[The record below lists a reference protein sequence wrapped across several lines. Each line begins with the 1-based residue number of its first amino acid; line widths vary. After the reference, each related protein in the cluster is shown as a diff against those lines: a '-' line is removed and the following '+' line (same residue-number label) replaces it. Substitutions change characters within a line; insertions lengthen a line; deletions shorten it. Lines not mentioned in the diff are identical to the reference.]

1 MADFKLTYATMFN
14 PPEEL
19 HKGFD
24 KAVTKLK
31 ANLGKEYGMIING
44 KDVFADNKYDDQS
57 PVNTDW
63 VLAVIQKG
71 NATQANMAIEA
82 ARKAFPAWSRTPW
95 QKRVQLVRK
104 AASILEKRIFELG
117 AAMALEVGKNRMES
131 LGDVQETADLMYYSA
146 QMMEE
151 NNGFIV
157 PMGKDPLTGY
167 DSTNT
172 SILRPYGVWLI
183 ISPFNF
189 PFALTG
195 GPTGAALVAGNTV
208 VIKPASDT
216 AWIVRLYAEC
226 LRDAGIP
233 DGVFNF
239 VTGPGSTLGQA
250 LVDSREVDGATFTGS
265 FDVGM
270 QMYRDFASRNYVRPI
285 ILELG
290 GKNPAIVSRHANL
303 ADAATGIYRSS
314 FGLQGQ
320 KCSAASRVI
329 VEEPVYDELLS
340 RLKEITDNL
349 VIGDPTERNTYLGP
363 VINQSSYNDFKN
375 FTEEINQAGGKFLTG
390 GHVKT
395 GGIFDKGYFCE
406 PTFVTDLPFEHRLWQ
421 QEMFLPI
428 TTIGKVQNLDEAM
441 QIANNVN
448 YGLTA
453 GFYGSPV
460 ETDWFFEN
468 IEAGVTY
475 ANRPQGATTGAW
487 PGFQPF
493 GGWKG
498 SGASGKN
505 GGGKYYV
512 QLYMHEQIRTLV
524 KPVTAKAN
532 GKAAAKKV
540 VKKATPK
547 KKTAAKAAVRKTVKK
562 AAKKPT
568 SKSKVRK

>member
-1 MADFKLTYATMFN
+1 MAAFKLTYATMFN

-19 HKGFD
+19 HAGFD
-24 KAVTKLK
+24 KAVKQLK
-31 ANLGKEYGMIING
+31 ANLGKEYGMIIDG
-44 KDVFADNKYDDQS
+44 KDVFADQKFEDHS

-63 VLAVIQKG
+63 MLARMQKG
-71 NATQANMAIEA
+71 NATHAEAAIAA
-82 ARKAFPAWSRTPW
+82 ARKAFPAWARTPW
-95 QKRVQLVRK
+95 RQRVELVRK
-104 AASILEKRIFELG
+104 ASAMIEKRIFELG

-239 VTGPGSTLGQA
+239 VTGPGSTVGQA

-320 KCSAASRVI
+320 KCSAASRII

-363 VINQSSYNDFKN
+363 VINQSAYNDFKN
-375 FTEEINQAGGKFLTG
+375 FTEEIDQAGGNFLTG

-395 GGIFDKGYFCE
+395 GGIYDKGYFCE

-421 QEMFLPI
+421 HEMFLPI

-441 QIANNVN
+441 KIANNVN

-524 KPVTAKAN
+524 KPVPAKSN
-532 GKAAAKKV
+532 GKAAAKKI
-540 VKKATPK
+540 
-547 KKTAAKAAVRKTVKK
+547 VKK
-562 AAKKPT
+562 AAAKGKTALKRTVKKVAAK
-568 SKSKVRK
+568 SSAKSKARK

>member
-19 HKGFD
+19 HTGFD
-24 KAVTKLK
+24 RAVDKLK
-31 ANLGKEYGMIING
+31 KNLGKEYGMIING
-44 KDVFADNKYDDQS
+44 KDILAEEKFDDHS

-63 VLAVIQKG
+63 VLAKLQKG
-71 NATQANMAIEA
+71 NTKHANEALAA
-82 ARKAFPAWSRTPW
+82 ARKAYPGWSHTPW
-95 QKRVQLVRK
+95 QERVGLVRK
-104 AASILEKRIFELG
+104 AASLLEERIFELG

-131 LGDVQETADLMYYSA
+131 LGDVQETADLMYYSCK
-146 QMMEE
+146 MMED
-151 NNGFIV
+151 NNGFV
-157 PMGKDPLTGY
+157 KEMGKDPLVGFEG
-167 DSTNT
+167 SNI
-172 SILRPYGVWLI
+172 SVLRPYGVWLVV
-183 ISPFNF
+183 SPFNF

-195 GPTGAALVAGNTV
+195 GPAGAALVAGNTI
-208 VIKPASDT
+208 VIKPATDT

-226 LRDAGIP
+226 LRDAGLP
-233 DGVFNF
+233 DGVANF

-250 LVDSREVDGATFTGS
+250 LVDSPEVDGATFTGS

-270 QMYRDFASRNYVRPI
+270 KLYRSFANGKYVRPV

-290 GKNPAIVSRHANL
+290 GKNPAIVSKN
-303 ADAATGIYRSS
+303 ADLDRATLGILRSA

-320 KCSAASRVI
+320 KCSAASRVL
-329 VEEPVYDELLS
+329 VEAPVYDEMVS
-340 RLKEITDNL
+340 RLKEATDKL

-390 GHVKT
+390 GKVKT
-395 GGIFDKGYFCE
+395 GGIFDKGFYCE
-406 PTFVTDLPFEHRLWQ
+406 PTFVTDLPYDHRLWQ
-421 QEMFLPI
+421 YEMFLPI
-428 TTIGKVQNLDEAM
+428 TTIGKVKSMDEAM
-441 QIANNVN
+441 KIANGVN

-453 GFYGSPV
+453 GFYGSEQEV
-460 ETDWFFEN
+460 DWFFDK

-505 GGGKYYV
+505 GGGLYYV
-512 QLYMHEQIRTLV
+512 QLYMHEQIRT
-524 KPVTAKAN
+524 KIK
-532 GKAAAKKV
+532 
-540 VKKATPK
+540 
-547 KKTAAKAAVRKTVKK
+547 
-562 AAKKPT
+562 
-568 SKSKVRK
+568 

>member
-1 MADFKLTYATMFN
+1 MAGFKLTYGTMFN
-14 PPEEL
+14 PPEAL

-24 KAVTKLK
+24 GAVAKLK
-31 ANLGKEYGMIING
+31 QNLGKEYGMFIDG
-44 KDVFADNKYDDQS
+44 KDVFSDEKFDDRS
-57 PVNTDW
+57 PVNTAW
-63 VLAVIQKG
+63 VLARMQKG
-71 NATQANMAIEA
+71 NALHARMAIEA

-104 AASILEKRIFELG
+104 AASLIEKRIFELG

-131 LGDVQETADLMYYSA
+131 LGDVQETADLMYWPA

-151 NNGFIV
+151 NDGFIK
-157 PMGKDPLTGY
+157 PMGKDPLVGY
-167 DSTNT
+167 DSMNM
-172 SILRPYGVWLI
+172 SVLRPYGVWLI
-183 ISPFNF
+183 VSPFNF

-226 LRDAGIP
+226 LRDAGFP
-233 DGVFNF
+233 PGVFNF

-250 LVDSREVDGATFTGS
+250 LVDSPEIDGATFTGS

-270 QMYRDFASRNYVRPI
+270 KMYRDFANRNYVRPI
-285 ILELG
+285 VLELG
-290 GKNPAIVSRHANL
+290 GKNPAIVSRNANL
-303 ADAATGIYRSS
+303 EDAATGIVRSA

-329 VEEPVYDELLS
+329 VEEPVYDELVAKL
-340 RLKEITDNL
+340 RAKTDAL
-349 VIGDPTERNTYLGP
+349 VIGDPTERATYLGP
-363 VINQSSYNDFKN
+363 VINQSSYNEFKN

-395 GGIFDKGYFCE
+395 GGMFDHGYFCE
-406 PTFVTDLPFEHRLWQ
+406 PTFVTNLPFEHRLWKH
-421 QEMFLPI
+421 EMFLPI
-428 TTIGKVQNLDEAM
+428 STIGKVKNLEEAM
-441 QIANNVN
+441 TIANDVN

-453 GFYGSPV
+453 GFYGSPK
-460 ETDWFFEN
+460 ETSWFFDN
-468 IEAGVTY
+468 IQAGVTY

-505 GGGKYYV
+505 GGGYYYV
-512 QLYMHEQIRTLV
+512 QLYMHEQIQTLV
-524 KPVTAKAN
+524 KPAKNSAP
-532 GKAAAKKV
+532 KKSARKKV
-540 VKKATPK
+540 ARKKSTR
-547 KKTAAKAAVRKTVKK
+547 RK
-562 AAKKPT
+562 
-568 SKSKVRK
+568 